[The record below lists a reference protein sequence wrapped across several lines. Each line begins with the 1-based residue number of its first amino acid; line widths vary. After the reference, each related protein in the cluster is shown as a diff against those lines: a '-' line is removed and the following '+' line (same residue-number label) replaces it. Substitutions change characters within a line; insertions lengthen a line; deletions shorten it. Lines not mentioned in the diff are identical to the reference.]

1 MKKLMI
7 GLFSLVLA
15 LSLVSPV
22 CAEDDFTPS
31 ISGGKAPGI
40 VTETIDGE
48 EVVGYVVD
56 ADKNVLA
63 TVFAGCL
70 GVVTLEDAQDKESN
84 ISDSAR
90 KTLLDL
96 YEDLLEKE
104 IKLSEELPELNK
116 LVEEKFGKGNNAD
129 NMVVRDL
136 MLADLVHKECKD
148 ELRKEGTT
156 IDVTFEM
163 KVEKGTFLQVATFI
177 DGEWTLAEKV
187 VINDDDT
194 VTVTFEDLC
203 PVLFLVPGEM
213 NEEVAGFNW
222 WWLAIIPLALLF
234 FLLSKKSNKEEK

>member
-48 EVVGYVVD
+48 EVVGHVVN
-56 ADKNVLA
+56 ADNDVLA
-63 TVFAGCL
+63 TVFVGCL

-116 LVEEKFGKGNNAD
+116 LVEEVNRELEEEGY
-129 NMVVRDL
+129 
-136 MLADLVHKECKD
+136 ETD
-148 ELRKEGTT
+148 EEIYNT
-156 IDVTFEM
+156 
-163 KVEKGTFLQVATFI
+163 
-177 DGEWTLAEKV
+177 
-187 VINDDDT
+187 
-194 VTVTFEDLC
+194 
-203 PVLFLVPGEM
+203 PVLAPI
-213 NEEVAGFNW
+213 EETTY
-222 WWLAIIPLALLF
+222 
-234 FLLSKKSNKEEK
+234 EEIECNGYAK